1 MLTPPSYR
9 IINGCASGTIKLST
23 RPAGEAGSVAR
34 KAREIP
40 ILRWTWRGLGR
51 GCGLPTPLTIV
62 AVRQV
67 ARCEVSQAR
76 PGECEP
82 RTAAANGTRR
92 GCGRRWRLSRAKPRG
107 GRRRAGPDRAG
118 PARTRER
125 RWSDAGTSLKHDGTR
140 NVQCFGSPFLACQSE
155 PTTSE
160 SLLSGQRDESHR
172 QVVRSGPLPLANR
185 ESELAEDAGS
195 QEHAVGAMRNA
206 IHGYS
211 VRLLALRTPFA
222 GDVVEACAEAD
233 PDKARVV
240 RGIGH
245 PGADR
250 ARAGG
255 LIRRPCRYSGR
266 S

>member
-1 MLTPPSYR
+1 MRHIVKSFDR
-9 IINGCASGTIKLST
+9 DLSQLAAMVD
-23 RPAGEAGSVAR
+23 RMG
-34 KAREIP
+34 
-40 ILRWTWRGLGR
+40 
-51 GCGLPTPLTIV
+51 
-62 AVRQV
+62 RQV
-67 ARCEVSQAR
+67 Q
-76 PGECEP
+76 
-82 RTAAANGTRR
+82 
-92 GCGRRWRLSRAKPRG
+92 RLI
-107 GRRRAGPDRAG
+107 
-118 PARTRER
+118 E
-125 RWSDAGTSLKHDGTR
+125 
-140 NVQCFGSPFLACQSE
+140 
-155 PTTSE
+155 
-160 SLLSGQRDESHR
+160 
-172 QVVRSGPLPLANR
+172 QVVQALANR

-255 LIRRPCRYSGR
+255 LIRRPGRYSGR

>member
-1 MLTPPSYR
+1 MQHVIYGRFVYSVEPSQRRKKDRR
-9 IINGCASGTIKLST
+9 I
-23 RPAGEAGSVAR
+23 
-34 KAREIP
+34 
-40 ILRWTWRGLGR
+40 
-51 GCGLPTPLTIV
+51 TIV
-62 AVRQV
+62 AVPQV

-76 PGECEP
+76 GVRTSDSRCEWDTP
-82 RTAAANGTRR
+82 RM
-92 GCGRRWRLSRAKPRG
+92 WSSMRLSRAKPRA

-125 RWSDAGTSLKHDGTR
+125 RWSDAGTSLK
-140 NVQCFGSPFLACQSE
+140 
-155 PTTSE
+155 
-160 SLLSGQRDESHR
+160 
-172 QVVRSGPLPLANR
+172 
-185 ESELAEDAGS
+185 
-195 QEHAVGAMRNA
+195 EHAVGAMRNA